1 MDVTDSDHKPVR
13 CKFSV
18 QISHVDRSVRRK
30 EFGTIYKSNEK
41 IQSMLEELCY
51 VPETSVSTD
60 NIVLQNQDTFNLRI
74 FNNSAN
80 DMAIFRIVCEGQSTV
95 KEEEE
100 PEYHPRGSF
109 SFPRWLEVLSSS
121 SSSFFFFGSTE
132 CSYLILDLLQY
143 VARPSV

>member
-41 IQSMLEELCY
+41 IQSMLKELCY

-60 NIVLQNQDTFNLRI
+60 NIVLQNQDTYNLRI

-80 DMAIFRIVCEGQSTV
+80 DMAIFRILCERQSTL
-95 KEEEE
+95 KEEEADNQ
-100 PEYHPRGSF
+100 PRFSF
-109 SFPRWLEVLSSS
+109 GFPRWLEVLVSSLLLL
-121 SSSFFFFGSTE
+121 GDTE
-132 CSYLILDLLQY
+132 CSYLILDPLQY
-143 VARPSV
+143 LTCPSL